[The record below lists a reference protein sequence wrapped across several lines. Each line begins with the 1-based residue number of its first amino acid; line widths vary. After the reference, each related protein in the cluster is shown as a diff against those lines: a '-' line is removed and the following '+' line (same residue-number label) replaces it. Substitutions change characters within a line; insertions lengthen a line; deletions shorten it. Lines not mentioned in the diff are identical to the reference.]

1 MTYNDLIDK
10 QKEILS
16 TCGRMI
22 KRMGRVGII
31 INLTEFDMKINKLIA
46 LQEQYQ
52 QEQAEIHRRAGQSR
66 SEKKAQSSRENGKK
80 GGRPPRGGSV
90 SSDDTQKSPC

>member
-31 INLTEFDMKINKLIA
+31 TNLPLYTKKINELIA
-46 LQEQYQ
+46 LQEQYL
-52 QEQAEIHRRAGQSR
+52 QAQTENHRRAGQSR

-80 GGRPPRGGSV
+80 GGRPPRCGSV
-90 SSDDTQKSPC
+90 SSDDTH